1 MNCEVP
7 GFLLP
12 RAIKD
17 CCTFRQATAPCAND
31 SWQSRAYSQCGFDLS
46 RVSQVTQMAFDQSHP
61 GRRRIS
67 V

>member
-17 CCTFRQATAPCAND
+17 CCTFSQWRQPAPTTLG
-31 SWQSRAYSQCGFDLS
+31 SHTRILS
-46 RVSQVTQMAFDQSHP
+46 PGLSH
-61 GRRRIS
+61 S
-67 V
+67 VLVE